1 MSDPRVANEIA
12 RDASGEQPQYV
23 VRFGALR
30 TLGVM
35 NSRQSYRYGDE
46 VVARTNRGTEIGTVL
61 CEATPVAFEAM
72 EEPTK
77 GRIIRRISKDDLNQ
91 RERLESGAA
100 KDMATC
106 QRCVDALKLSMELV
120 DTERL
125 LGGERFVV
133 YFLAEG
139 RVDFRQLVRD
149 LAKEFQ
155 TRIEMRQIGVRDEA
169 KLLADYGDCGQPI
182 CCANFLSKMPPVSMK
197 MAKLQKA
204 TLDPSKMSGRC
215 GRLKC
220 CLRYE
225 YDTYEAIAKEL
236 PSPGATVL
244 TREGNVKVIAQ
255 DLLAS
260 QLTVKTEDNRRIIIS
275 SEDVLQVVSEQ
286 PASTEQKSEQK
297 QSQNHARND

>member
-1 MSDPRVANEIA
+1 MSDPRVAHELA
-12 RDASGEQPQYV
+12 RDASHEQPQYV
-23 VRFGALR
+23 VRFGSLR

-46 VVARTNRGTEIGTVL
+46 VVARTDRGTEIGTVL

-77 GRIIRRISKDDLNQ
+77 GRIIRRISKDDRTQ
-91 RERLESGAA
+91 RERMESGAV
-100 KDMATC
+100 KDMAAC

-125 LGGERFVV
+125 LGGERFIV
-133 YFLAEG
+133 YFLADG
-139 RVDFRQLVRD
+139 RIDFRQLVRD

-204 TLDPSKMSGRC
+204 TLDPSKISGRC

-236 PSPGATVL
+236 PSPGSHVL
-244 TREGNVKVIAQ
+244 TREGRVKVVAQ
-255 DLLAS
+255 DLLAG

-286 PASTEQKSEQK
+286 HASTKQKSEQK
-297 QSQNHARND
+297 NKSESRKE

>member
-1 MSDPRVANEIA
+1 MSAPEVA
-12 RDASGEQPQYV
+12 GEQPEHPPQQQKEYV
-23 VRFGALR
+23 VRFGSLR

-35 NSRQSYRYGDE
+35 SSRHSFRYGDE
-46 VVARTNRGTEIGTVL
+46 VVARTNRGTEPGTVL

-72 EEPTK
+72 EEPTQ
-77 GRIIRRISKDDLNQ
+77 GRILRQLNQ
-91 RERLESGAA
+91 QDRAYLQRLEEDSRN
-100 KDMATC
+100 DMAAC
-106 QRCVDALKLSMELV
+106 QRCVDSLKLPLELV

-125 LGGERFVV
+125 LGGERFIV
-133 YFLAEG
+133 YFLADG

-155 TRIEMRQIGVRDEA
+155 TRIELRQIGVRDEA

-197 MAKLQKA
+197 MAKLQRA
-204 TLDPSKMSGRC
+204 TLDPSKISGRC

-225 YDTYEAIAKEL
+225 YDTYEEIAKEL
-236 PSPGATVL
+236 PSPGSKVL
-244 TREGNVKVIAQ
+244 TREGHMRVIAQ
-255 DLLAS
+255 DLLAG

-275 SEDVLQVVSEQ
+275 SEDVLQVVMEQ
-286 PASTEQKSEQK
+286 DDQAKKTSK
-297 QSQNHARND
+297 

>member
-1 MSDPRVANEIA
+1 MSDPRVAHELA
-12 RDASGEQPQYV
+12 RDASHEQPQYV
-23 VRFGALR
+23 VRFGSLR

-46 VVARTNRGTEIGTVL
+46 VVARTDRGTEIGTVL

-77 GRIIRRISKDDLNQ
+77 GRIIRRISKDDRTQ
-91 RERLESGAA
+91 RERMESGAV
-100 KDMATC
+100 KDLAAC

-125 LGGERFVV
+125 LGGERFIV
-133 YFLAEG
+133 YFLADG
-139 RVDFRQLVRD
+139 RIDFRQLVRD

-204 TLDPSKMSGRC
+204 TLDPSKISGRC

-236 PSPGATVL
+236 PSPGSHVL
-244 TREGNVKVIAQ
+244 TREGRVKVVAQ
-255 DLLAS
+255 DLLAG

-286 PASTEQKSEQK
+286 HASTKQKSEQK
-297 QSQNHARND
+297 NKSESRKE

>member
-1 MSDPRVANEIA
+1 MSDPQVANEIA
-12 RDASGEQPQYV
+12 RDTSHEQPQYV
-23 VRFGALR
+23 VRFGSLR

-77 GRIIRRISKDDLNQ
+77 GRIIRRISKDDRSQ
-91 RERLESGAA
+91 RERMESGGA
-100 KDMATC
+100 KDMAVC

-125 LGGERFVV
+125 LGGERFIV
-133 YFLAEG
+133 YFLADG
-139 RVDFRQLVRD
+139 RIDFRQLVRD

-204 TLDPSKMSGRC
+204 TLDPSKISGRC

-236 PSPGATVL
+236 PSPGSHVL
-244 TREGNVKVIAQ
+244 TREGNVKVVAQ
-255 DLLAS
+255 DLLAG

-286 PASTEQKSEQK
+286 QASTKHKSEQK
-297 QSQNHARND
+297 NKSESRKE

>member
-1 MSDPRVANEIA
+1 M
-12 RDASGEQPQYV
+12 
-23 VRFGALR
+23 R

-46 VVARTNRGTEIGTVL
+46 VVARTDRGTEIGTVL

-77 GRIIRRISKDDLNQ
+77 GRIIRRISKDDRTQ
-91 RERLESGAA
+91 RERMESGAV
-100 KDMATC
+100 KDMAAC

-125 LGGERFVV
+125 LGGERFIV
-133 YFLAEG
+133 YFLADG
-139 RVDFRQLVRD
+139 RIDFRQLVRD

-204 TLDPSKMSGRC
+204 TLDPSKISGRC

-236 PSPGATVL
+236 PSPGSHVL
-244 TREGNVKVIAQ
+244 TREGSVKVVAQ
-255 DLLAS
+255 DLLAG

-286 PASTEQKSEQK
+286 HASTKQKSEQK
-297 QSQNHARND
+297 NKSESRKE

>member
-1 MSDPRVANEIA
+1 
-12 RDASGEQPQYV
+12 
-23 VRFGALR
+23 
-30 TLGVM
+30 VM

-72 EEPTK
+72 EEPNK
-77 GRIIRRISKDDLNQ
+77 GRIIRPLSNDDRTQ
-91 RERLESGAA
+91 RERMESDAA
-100 KDMATC
+100 KDMAVC

-125 LGGERFVV
+125 LGGERFIV
-133 YFLAEG
+133 YFLADG

-204 TLDPSKMSGRC
+204 TLDPSKISGRC

-236 PSPGATVL
+236 PSPGAHVL

-255 DLLAS
+255 DLLAG

-275 SEDVLQVVSEQ
+275 SGDVLQVIDGQ
-286 PASTEQKSEQK
+286 PASADQKSEHRDESGSSK
-297 QSQNHARND
+297 K

>member
-1 MSDPRVANEIA
+1 M
-12 RDASGEQPQYV
+12 
-23 VRFGALR
+23 R

-35 NSRQSYRYGDE
+35 SSRQSYRYGDE
-46 VVARTNRGTEIGTVL
+46 VVARTDRGTEIGTVL

-72 EEPTK
+72 EEPTQ
-77 GRIIRRISKDDLNQ
+77 GRIIRELNKNDRSQQQ
-91 RERLESGAA
+91 RMESQTA
-100 KDMATC
+100 KDIAVC
-106 QRCVDALKLSMELV
+106 QRSVDALKLSMELV

-125 LGGERFVV
+125 LGGERFIV
-133 YFLAEG
+133 YFLADG
-139 RVDFRQLVRD
+139 RIDFRQLVRN

-204 TLDPSKMSGRC
+204 TLDPSKISGRC

-236 PSPGATVL
+236 PSPGSSVL
-244 TREGNVKVIAQ
+244 TREGSVKVIAQ
-255 DLLAS
+255 DLLAG

-275 SEDVLQVVSEQ
+275 SGDVLQVISQ
-286 PASTEQKSEQK
+286 PQEPAKRKSEQK
-297 QSQNHARND
+297 NKPGSRKQ

>member
-1 MSDPRVANEIA
+1 MSDPEVADKISRNA
-12 RDASGEQPQYV
+12 PKEQPQYV

-35 NSRQSYRYGDE
+35 TSRQSYRYGDE

-72 EEPTK
+72 EEPTQ
-77 GRIIRRISKDDLNQ
+77 GRIIRRLSKDDSSQ
-91 RERLESGAA
+91 RQRMESGAS
-100 KDMATC
+100 KDIAVC

-125 LGGERFVV
+125 LGGERFIV
-133 YFLAEG
+133 YFLADG
-139 RVDFRQLVRD
+139 RVDFRELVRN

-204 TLDPSKMSGRC
+204 TLDPSKISGRC

-236 PSPGATVL
+236 PSPGSIVL
-244 TREGNVKVIAQ
+244 TRDGSVKVIAQ
-255 DLLAS
+255 DLLAG

-275 SEDVLQVVSEQ
+275 SDDVLRVISEQ
-286 PASTEQKSEQK
+286 QEPAKQKSEQ
-297 QSQNHARND
+297 QNQLGSRKK

>member
-1 MSDPRVANEIA
+1 MSDPRVAHELA
-12 RDASGEQPQYV
+12 RDASHEQPQYV
-23 VRFGALR
+23 VRFGSLR

-46 VVARTNRGTEIGTVL
+46 VVARTDRGTEIGTVL

-77 GRIIRRISKDDLNQ
+77 GRIIRRISKEDRTQ
-91 RERLESGAA
+91 RERMESGAV
-100 KDMATC
+100 KDMAAC

-125 LGGERFVV
+125 LGGERFIV
-133 YFLAEG
+133 YFLADG
-139 RVDFRQLVRD
+139 RIDFRQLVRD

-204 TLDPSKMSGRC
+204 TLDPSKISGRC

-236 PSPGATVL
+236 PSPGSHVL
-244 TREGNVKVIAQ
+244 TREGRVKVVAQ
-255 DLLAS
+255 DLLAG

-286 PASTEQKSEQK
+286 HASTKQKSEQK
-297 QSQNHARND
+297 NKSESRKE

>member
-1 MSDPRVANEIA
+1 MSDPEVADKISRNA
-12 RDASGEQPQYV
+12 PKEQPQYV

-35 NSRQSYRYGDE
+35 TSRQSYRYGDE

-61 CEATPVAFEAM
+61 CESTPVAFEAM
-72 EEPTK
+72 EEPTQ
-77 GRIIRRISKDDLNQ
+77 GRIIRRLSKDDSSQ
-91 RERLESGAA
+91 RQRMESGAA
-100 KDMATC
+100 KDIAVC

-125 LGGERFVV
+125 LGGERFIV
-133 YFLAEG
+133 YFLADG
-139 RVDFRQLVRD
+139 RVDFRELVRN

-204 TLDPSKMSGRC
+204 TLDPSKISGRC

-236 PSPGATVL
+236 PSPGSIVL
-244 TREGNVKVIAQ
+244 TRDGSVKVIAQ
-255 DLLAS
+255 DLLAG

-275 SEDVLQVVSEQ
+275 SDDVLRVISEQ
-286 PASTEQKSEQK
+286 QEPAKQKSEQ
-297 QSQNHARND
+297 QNQLGSRKK

>member
-1 MSDPRVANEIA
+1 
-12 RDASGEQPQYV
+12 
-23 VRFGALR
+23 
-30 TLGVM
+30 M

-46 VVARTNRGTEIGTVL
+46 IVARTNRGTEIGTVL

-77 GRIIRRISKDDLNQ
+77 GRIIRRMSKEDRTQ
-91 RERLESGAA
+91 RQRMESGAA
-100 KDMATC
+100 KDMAVC

-125 LGGERFVV
+125 LGGERFIV
-133 YFLAEG
+133 YFLADG
-139 RVDFRQLVRD
+139 RIDFRQLVRD

-204 TLDPSKMSGRC
+204 TLDPSKISGRC

-225 YDTYEAIAKEL
+225 YDTYEEIANEL
-236 PSPGATVL
+236 PSPGTHVL
-244 TREGNVKVIAQ
+244 TREGHVKVIAQ
-255 DLLAS
+255 DLLAG

-275 SEDVLQVVSEQ
+275 SEDVLQVVSQ
-286 PASTEQKSEQK
+286 QHASQKQRSEQK
-297 QSQNHARND
+297 NKSESRKE

>member
-1 MSDPRVANEIA
+1 MSDPEVADKISRNA
-12 RDASGEQPQYV
+12 PKEQPQYV

-35 NSRQSYRYGDE
+35 TSRQSYRYGDE

-61 CEATPVAFEAM
+61 CESTPVAFEAM
-72 EEPTK
+72 EEPTQ
-77 GRIIRRISKDDLNQ
+77 GRIIRRLSKDDSSQ
-91 RERLESGAA
+91 RQRMESGAA
-100 KDMATC
+100 KDIAVC

-125 LGGERFVV
+125 LGGERFIV
-133 YFLAEG
+133 YFLADG
-139 RVDFRQLVRD
+139 RVDFRELVRN

-169 KLLADYGDCGQPI
+169 KLLADYGDSGQPI

-204 TLDPSKMSGRC
+204 TLDPSKISGRC

-236 PSPGATVL
+236 PSPGSIVL
-244 TREGNVKVIAQ
+244 TRDGSVKVIAQ
-255 DLLAS
+255 DLLAG

-275 SEDVLQVVSEQ
+275 SDDVLRVISEQ
-286 PASTEQKSEQK
+286 QEPAKQKSEQ
-297 QSQNHARND
+297 QNQLGSRKK